1 MNNFVQKLQQQQWLE
16 EVKSMQE
23 DSGTVTR
30 QDLGKLIEEGMN
42 IPPHATVEQALAQ
55 LQALMIN
62 IDNWEDKAKM
72 FSQSQAKTRPTIRM
86 IEDLV
91 NEADSI
97 GAQLSGLN
105 NLKEILNKAK
115 SWTKSV
121 EEVQPKENFPY
132 YDTVDELVRKG
143 RTIPVL
149 LAHLPVLESTLSDA
163 KSWKERTAKI
173 FLRKNS
179 HYTLMEALS
188 PRIGVGLQAIKSRK
202 KGEEAIGAVYVCDTK
217 LDDSNDSA
225 KVVAAFKLAEQREM
239 EAMKNLR
246 LKNVNKMLLEDA
258 RFCVC
263 RKAKFGQ
270 MLRCELCKDWFHGM
284 FSDYLNFLF
293 FIILN
298 FQCSNLLFY
307 YS

>member
-1 MNNFVQKLQQQQWLE
+1 MQQQQWLE

-42 IPPHATVEQALAQ
+42 IPPHSSVEQALAQ

-62 IDNWEDKAKM
+62 IDNWEDKAKEL
-72 FSQSQAKTRPTIRM
+72 SQSPTKNRPTIKT

-105 NLKEILNKAK
+105 NLKEVLNKAK
-115 SWTKSV
+115 SWTKAV
-121 EEVQPKENFPY
+121 DEVQPKENFPY

-149 LAHLPVLESTLSDA
+149 LPSLPVLESTLAEA
-163 KSWKERTAKI
+163 KMWKDRTAKI

-188 PRIGVGLQAIKSRK
+188 PRIGVGLQAINKSRK
-202 KGEEAIGAVYVCDTK
+202 KGEEPIGAVYVCDTK

-225 KVVAAFKLAEQREM
+225 VVVAAFRLAEQREM

-246 LKNVNKMLLEDA
+246 HKNVNKMLIEDA
-258 RFCVC
+258 KFCVC

-270 MLRCELCKDWFHGM
+270 MLRCELCKDWFHGKPC
-284 FSDYLNFLF
+284 
-293 FIILN
+293 I
-298 FQCSNLLFY
+298 
-307 YS
+307 